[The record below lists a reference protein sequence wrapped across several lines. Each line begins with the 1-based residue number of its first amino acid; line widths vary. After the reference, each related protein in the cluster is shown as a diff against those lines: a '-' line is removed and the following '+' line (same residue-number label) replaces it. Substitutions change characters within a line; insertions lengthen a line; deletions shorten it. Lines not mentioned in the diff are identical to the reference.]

1 MIVEREQKR
10 RHPRM
15 ECSGSAS
22 LHLLDEELEL
32 RGRILDL
39 SLEGCLLVLEEPA
52 GLQEGAVVELSFSA
66 RQLPFRVVAQVKV
79 KRNTI
84 TIGFQFLKISRRGT
98 CQLGELIRASF
109 ATARHSTPGCQLGE
123 LIQELSD
130 ERLQKMPGSRHRAG
144 GSGI

>member
-22 LHLLDEELEL
+22 LHLLDGELEL

-98 CQLGELIRASF
+98 CQLGELI
-109 ATARHSTPGCQLGE
+109 
-123 LIQELSD
+123 QELSD